1 MLNFLENPKN
11 VNLFHMFVV
20 AVVLYLLT
28 TDYFPFNKNNFLRY
42 LALGVFLYHGWLY
55 YNRVQTEKHAEG
67 YFNLGD
73 YDPESHYGTSR
84 GIHIIRKM
92 ITQDVVGNGR
102 VHYIR
107 MFDSD
112 PGYSTPKLVIK
123 AGDVVIWTNVG
134 EIEHTVTSAKLDRY
148 PQGIMEPSGEFN
160 SGYMKPGMSFA
171 IKFTQKGEFPYF
183 CIPHK
188 GWMQGVIIVN

>member
-1 MLNFLENPKN
+1 
-11 VNLFHMFVV
+11 
-20 AVVLYLLT
+20 
-28 TDYFPFNKNNFLRY
+28 
-42 LALGVFLYHGWLY
+42 
-55 YNRVQTEKHAEG
+55 
-67 YFNLGD
+67 
-73 YDPESHYGTSR
+73 
-84 GIHIIRKM
+84 
-92 ITQDVVGNGR
+92 
-102 VHYIR
+102 

-171 IKFTQKGEFPYF
+171 IKFTQKGE
-183 CIPHK
+183 
-188 GWMQGVIIVN
+188 VIFKIGHHFNKIRFQIEDTGLGIAEEHLEEMINEIR